1 LLGRHL
7 TESGDQLATRILVE
21 LGTEFLVAIILVV
34 PIWRIFSRA
43 GFSGF
48 WALLVFISFA
58 GYLRALHHRGHGDEK
73 ILGATER
80 VLSSLHDLLHE
91 LLRA

>member
-1 LLGRHL
+1 M
-7 TESGDQLATRILVE
+7 ESGDQLAMRILVE

-48 WALLVFISFA
+48 WALLMFIPFA
-58 GYLRALHHRGHGDEK
+58 GYLM
-73 ILGATER
+73 ATLMLAFRRWPNSTE
-80 VLSSLHDLLHE
+80 VVE
-91 LLRA
+91 VE

>member
-1 LLGRHL
+1 M
-7 TESGDQLATRILVE
+7 ESGDQLAARILVE

-48 WALLVFISFA
+48 WALLLFIPFA
-58 GYLRALHHRGHGDEK
+58 GYLM
-73 ILGATER
+73 ATLMLAFRRWPNSTQVVE
-80 VLSSLHDLLHE
+80 VE
-91 LLRA
+91 